1 MLVIFVFCRQKAAY
15 ELRISA
21 WSSDVCSSDL
31 RLDQLVSTARRM
43 DETMAELLDPPR
55 QPVNLSQLIERM
67 AMAYGG
73 ICEGRGVRLSTS
85 IDRDVVVRASD
96 DLLETV
102 LENGLDHAVS
112 FSPEGGHV
120 QISLRRA
127 GARAEG
133 TAGA

>member
-55 QPVNLSQLIERM
+55 QPVDLSQLIERM

-73 ICEGRGVRLSTS
+73 LCEGRGVRLRTS
-85 IDRDVVVRASD
+85 IDREVVVRASD

-102 LENGLDHAVS
+102 LENILDHAVS
-112 FSPEGGHV
+112 FSPQGGALSIAVRRYEIGRAHV
-120 QISLRRA
+120 
-127 GARAEG
+127 
-133 TAGA
+133 